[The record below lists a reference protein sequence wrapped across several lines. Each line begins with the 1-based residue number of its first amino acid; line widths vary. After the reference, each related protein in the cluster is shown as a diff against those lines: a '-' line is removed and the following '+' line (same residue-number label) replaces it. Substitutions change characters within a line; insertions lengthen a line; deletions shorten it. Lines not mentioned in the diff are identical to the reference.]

1 MLKKAS
7 ALCVPAFFIYINI
20 MDKDSFRSIQSIGRS
35 QLIEEL
41 MEHATFEKPSVLQSY
56 GDDTAVLEDGDDLQ
70 LLTSETFMEG
80 VDFDLTYFPLH
91 HLGYKIAVAAV
102 SDVYAMNGNPEV
114 VLVNLAVPNK
124 ISVDMLKEIYK
135 GIEAAS
141 KDFEFQIVGGD
152 LTASHQ
158 ILSASISCYG
168 KVAREKITYRKGAHK
183 DDAICVTGDLGG
195 AIAGLRILM
204 REKEY
209 WEQEGAEQAF
219 QPDLDEYE
227 YVVKR
232 QLVPIGRKDFI
243 QKIDE
248 LDIVP
253 SSMIDITQGLVSELK
268 NLANASGVGAH
279 IYGATIPISLK
290 TRHVADEM
298 KEDVDKYALYGGE
311 DFELMFTLPEKDVE
325 TLTDEF
331 SDFSVIGKITERDE
345 GVKMQQAEGDMIFFE
360 DPEEDQ

>member
-1 MLKKAS
+1 MS
-7 ALCVPAFFIYINI
+7 
-20 MDKDSFRSIQSIGRS
+20 KDSFRSIQSIGRT
-35 QLIEEL
+35 QLIDEL
-41 MEHATFEKPSVLQSY
+41 MEHATFEKSSVLQSS
-56 GDDTAVLEDGDDLQ
+56 GDDTAVLEDGDSYQ

-102 SDVYAMNGNPEV
+102 SDVYAMNGHPEV

-152 LTASHQ
+152 LTASHK

-168 KVAREKITYRKGAHK
+168 KVSKDMITYRKGAQK

-209 WEQEGAEQAF
+209 WEEQEEQQSF
-219 QPDLDEYE
+219 QPNLDEYE

-232 QLVPIGRKDFI
+232 QLVPIARKDVI
-243 QKIDE
+243 DKLDE
-248 LDIVP
+248 LNIIP
-253 SSMIDITQGLVSELK
+253 TSMIDITQGLVSELK
-268 NLANASGVGAH
+268 YLANASGVGAH

-311 DFELMFTLPEKDVE
+311 DFELMFTLPEDDVE
-325 TLTDEF
+325 KLTDEL
-331 SDFSVIGKITERDE
+331 SDFTVIGKVINRQE
-345 GVKMQQAEGDMIFFE
+345 GVKMQQAGGDTILFD
-360 DPEEDQ
+360 DPEDDE